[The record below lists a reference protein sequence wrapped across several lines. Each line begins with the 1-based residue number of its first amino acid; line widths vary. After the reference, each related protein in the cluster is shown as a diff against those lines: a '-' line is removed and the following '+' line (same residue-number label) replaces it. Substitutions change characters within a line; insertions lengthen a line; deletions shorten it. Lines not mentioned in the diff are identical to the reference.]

1 MLAVLTLALALQQ
14 VQIKVGKSDKAR
26 SDSTRIKAERDSLR
40 LVIQEKELDR
50 ERRAPV
56 RIPVT
61 PELERSAF
69 LDPEARTLLLNA
81 RAARMRQDSSLLAYD
96 AKAYQRFSVGL
107 GFRATGRDR
116 LLFRHE
122 NASRVRWS
130 RANGVYIDMNGAR
143 TAIPMMSKR
152 EKAEAAKD
160 PDFADISSES
170 SPVPYYPGREALW
183 VGSGAQS
190 KAEVDERELVH
201 PIAIGSEAYYRYAT
215 GDSLTITLSDGK
227 AIRLRELRVEPRRP
241 EWKLSVGSFWFD
253 MSTGQLVRAVYRL
266 AVPIDIW
273 GLVDEE
279 TKRDAAEAKARG
291 GKPDPDDDVPGWVKG
306 MMSPMQANLEAVTI
320 EYGLY
325 GSRFWLPRAQYAEG
339 WARAS
344 FMRIPFKIEESFK
357 YASVNGTDS
366 VPTVPQMLTR
376 RQLRDSLFGPDS
388 TPWRAL
394 PDSVRKER
402 TKRLMAAD
410 SVRQERQTKHRKEE
424 CASTGYWTRIENRQ
438 DANLRTAIR
447 IPCDTAVLSKS
458 ADLPPSIYDAGEEVF
473 GSAERE
479 QLLKELDFSLQ
490 PVWAPQ
496 PIRLAYGLDQTRYNR
511 VEGLSLGA
519 TATQNLGKGYAWD
532 AAARFGF
539 GDTHPNG
546 ELGVSR
552 SNGRTIWRAS
562 GYHRLAVAND
572 DWGSPLSFGA
582 SLGALLYGRDEG
594 YYYRA
599 TGAELT
605 RKLARG
611 GGLSTRLFIERQGIA
626 DADAEFNLSK
636 AFGGGS
642 RFAPN
647 ISAEKAT
654 LLGAALRQ
662 QFSRGDDPLGWRL
675 FGDFRGEGGW
685 VMPGADSLDRRA
697 YGRVAGDLTVARGFG
712 DLVAGA
718 LTVSGG
724 ISDNAPVQ
732 RAFFLG
738 GAQTVRGQLLGSAAG
753 DAYWLGRAELGRAL
767 GAVRPVVFGDVGW
780 AGARENFAHPGRP
793 LSGAGVGASVMDGL
807 IRLDLSRGI
816 YPRKKMRLDLYVEAK
831 F

>member
-1 MLAVLTLALALQQ
+1 MLVVLTLALALQQ
-14 VQIKVGKSDKAR
+14 VQVKIGKSDKAR
-26 SDSTRIKAERDSLR
+26 SDSTRLKAERDSLR

-56 RIPVT
+56 RLPVT

-81 RAARMRQDSSLLAYD
+81 RAARMRQDSSLLSYD
-96 AKAYQRFSVGL
+96 AKAYQRMSVGL

-122 NASRVRWS
+122 NATRVRWS
-130 RANGVYIDMNGAR
+130 RASGVYIDMNGAR
-143 TAIPMMSKR
+143 TAIPMLSKK
-152 EKAEAAKD
+152 EKQAAAKD
-160 PDFADISSES
+160 PDFADISSEA

-227 AIRLRELRVEPRRP
+227 SIHLRELRVEPRRP

-253 MSTGQLVRAVYRL
+253 MATGQLVRAVYRL
-266 AVPIDIW
+266 AVPMDIW
-273 GLVDEE
+273 GIVDEE
-279 TKRDAAEAKARG
+279 TKRDAADAKARG
-291 GKPDPDDDVPGWVKG
+291 EKPDPDDDVPGWVKG

-320 EYGLY
+320 EYGLF
-325 GSRFWLPRAQYAEG
+325 GGRFWLPRAQYAEG

-366 VPTVPQMLTR
+366 LPTIPPSLTR
-376 RQLRDSLFGPDS
+376 RQLRDSLFGSDS
-388 TPWRAL
+388 TPWSRL
-394 PDSVRKER
+394 PDSVRKAR
-402 TKRLMAAD
+402 TKILIAAD
-410 SVRQERQTKHRKEE
+410 SARHEQQTKQRKQD
-424 CASTGYWTRIENRQ
+424 CASTGYWTRVESRS
-438 DANLRTAIR
+438 DANLRTAVR
-447 IPCDTAVLSKS
+447 IPCDTTVLARSP
-458 ADLPPSIYDAGEEVF
+458 DLPPSIYDSGEELF
-473 GSAERE
+473 GVTERE

-496 PIRLAYGLDQTRYNR
+496 PIRLAYGLDQLRYNR

-519 TATQNLGKGYAWD
+519 AATQNLGKGYAWD

-546 ELGVSR
+546 ELGISR
-552 SNGRTIWRAS
+552 SNGRTNWRVA

-594 YYYRA
+594 YYYRS

-605 RKLARG
+605 RTLARG
-611 GGLSTRLFIERQGIA
+611 GGLSTRLFIQRDGRA
-626 DADAEFNLSK
+626 DANAEFNLSK

-642 RFAPN
+642 RFSQN
-647 ISAEKAT
+647 ISAEEST
-654 LLGAALRQ
+654 ILGAALRE

-675 FGDFRGEGGW
+675 FGDFRGEGGY
-685 VMPGADSLDRRA
+685 VMPTAAAIEKRA
-697 YGRVAGDLTVARGFG
+697 YGRAAGDLTITRGFG
-712 DLVAGA
+712 EVIAAA

-724 ISDNAPVQ
+724 VSDNAPIQ

-738 GAQTVRGQLLGSAAG
+738 GAQTVRGQLLGSAIG
-753 DAYWLGRAELGRAL
+753 DAYWLGRAEVGQAL
-767 GAVRPVVFGDVGW
+767 GVVRPVVFADVGW
-780 AGARENFAHPGRP
+780 AGAREDFAHPGRP
-793 LSGAGVGASVMDGL
+793 LSGVGIGSSVFDGL